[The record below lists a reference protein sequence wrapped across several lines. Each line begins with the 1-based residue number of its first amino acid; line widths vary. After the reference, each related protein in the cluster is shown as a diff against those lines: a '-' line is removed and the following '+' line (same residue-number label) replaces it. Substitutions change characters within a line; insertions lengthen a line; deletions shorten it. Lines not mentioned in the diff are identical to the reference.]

1 MFPGT
6 WAERAPDRAAVIM
19 AESGATITFAELNR
33 RSCQLAQLLWQRGLR
48 RGDHLAVMLE
58 NRPEF
63 FEAVWAALRSGLI
76 VTTVNR
82 YLTVEEAAFIL
93 ADCGAEAFVTSAG
106 LASSLPGLADGA
118 PRCHL
123 RLVVGRSVEG
133 FESYEKALA
142 SQSSAPLLHEPAG
155 GFMLYSSG
163 TTGRP
168 KGITMPLPDA
178 DIRDHPIGVVPLA
191 QRLFDFDETTVYL
204 STAPVYHS
212 APLGY
217 SIAAHALGGTVV
229 VLEHFDPAVAL
240 ASIERYRVTHSQWVP
255 TMFVRMLKL
264 PDEDRDRFDLTS
276 HRVAIHSAAPC
287 PRPVK
292 EQMLEW
298 WGPIIHEYYGG
309 TETTGLTYVGPE
321 DWLSHPGTVGRPVL
335 GRLHIC
341 DESGAEL
348 PAGQDGLVY
357 FERRKLPFEYHNDP
371 EQTRAA
377 QHPEHAGWGKLG
389 DVGHVDEDGF
399 LYLTDRA
406 TFMIVAGGVN
416 IYPQEIEDVMIMH
429 PSVTDVAVIGVPNP
443 DLGEE
448 VKAVIQLTPDV
459 QPDATVT
466 EDLLVHARRHL
477 ARFKVPRSIDY
488 VDELP
493 RLPTGKLY
501 KRLLRDRYWDG
512 HDSRIL

>member
-1 MFPGT
+1 M
-6 WAERAPDRAAVIM
+6 
-19 AESGATITFAELNR
+19 
-33 RSCQLAQLLWQRGLR
+33 
-48 RGDHLAVMLE
+48 
-58 NRPEF
+58 
-63 FEAVWAALRSGLI
+63 
-76 VTTVNR
+76 
-82 YLTVEEAAFIL
+82 
-93 ADCGAEAFVTSAG
+93 
-106 LASSLPGLADGA
+106 
-118 PRCHL
+118 
-123 RLVVGRSVEG
+123 
-133 FESYEKALA
+133 
-142 SQSSAPLLHEPAG
+142 PA
-155 GFMLYSSG
+155 
-163 TTGRP
+163 
-168 KGITMPLPDA
+168 PDA
-178 DIRDHPIGVVPLA
+178 DIRDHPVGVVPLA

-217 SIAAHALGGTVV
+217 SIAAQALGGTVV

-264 PDEDRDRFDLTS
+264 PDEERDRFDLTS

-292 EQMLEW
+292 EKMFEW

-309 TETTGLTYVGPE
+309 TESTGLTYVGPE

-377 QHPEHAGWGKLG
+377 QHPEHPGWGKLG
-389 DVGHVDEDGF
+389 DVGHVDKDGF

-429 PSVTDVAVIGVPNP
+429 PSVADVAVIGVPNP

-448 VKAVIQLTPDV
+448 VKAVIQLRPDV
-459 QPDATVT
+459 KPDAALS
-466 EDLLVHARRHL
+466 EDLLVHARGHL

-488 VDELP
+488 VDQLP